1 MDTRRSQ
8 ILYKPSK
15 EQSLSRVRARPL
27 RSVRQDKGGPAG
39 ARAAS
44 VQAARRQT
52 QTRAAQP
59 RTKVTQ
65 QKTVKIT
72 LWVRPLVK
80 DELARRA
87 SRDGLSLSAAGA
99 AFLEQALQQSLD
111 LQYGALL
118 RPIITRAVRDELT
131 AVSSRLTWLLLRN
144 AFDAGQT
151 RALATNIL
159 GRQPGITP
167 DLLET
172 ILDQSAKTAKGN
184 LARKTPQLTALLEMV
199 ETWVFTKN
207 GPPQNDDED

>member
-8 ILYKPSK
+8 ILYKVSNH
-15 EQSLSRVRARPL
+15 QTTSRVRARPL
-27 RSVRQDKGGPAG
+27 RGVRQDKGGPPD

-52 QTRAAQP
+52 QTRAKQP
-59 RTKVTQ
+59 STKAARHT
-65 QKTVKIT
+65 TVKLT

-118 RPIITRAVRDELT
+118 RPIITRAVRDELA

-159 GRQPGITP
+159 GRQPGMTP
-167 DLLET
+167 ELLDT

-184 LARKTPQLTALLEMV
+184 LARKTPQLTALLEAV
-199 ETWVFTKN
+199 ETWIFSDGV
-207 GPPQNDDED
+207 PPHNDDED